1 MTDQLEIS
9 FKSFAYLMWIE
20 ANRERQAYQ
29 EETINFENYVINN
42 LDFLYDKYQAKGG
55 LIEDD

>member
-1 MTDQLEIS
+1 
-9 FKSFAYLMWIE
+9 MWLE
-20 ANRERQAYQ
+20 ANRERRAYQ
-29 EETINFENYVINN
+29 EDSITYNDYVITN

>member
-1 MTDQLEIS
+1 
-9 FKSFAYLMWIE
+9 MWIE

>member
-9 FKSFAYLMWIE
+9 FKSFAYLMWSE

>member
-9 FKSFAYLMWIE
+9 FKSFCHLMWLE
-20 ANRERQAYQ
+20 ANRERRAYL
-29 EETINFENYVINN
+29 EDTITYNDYVITN